1 MSCQNSKIFHH
12 NKDNFKVLGGSSN
25 DLLNHNLRRQNNIVN
40 EKYQSR
46 RDILKN
52 KGRRK
57 SSAADNES
65 FVSDFSLIESNQN
78 MPLENNLA

>member
-1 MSCQNSKIFHH
+1 MSCQNILEKRDKFGII
-12 NKDNFKVLGGSSN
+12 GGSNS

-40 EKYQSR
+40 EKYSAR

-57 SSAADNES
+57 SSANERES
-65 FVSDFSLIESNQN
+65 FVSDFSLVESNRDV
-78 MPLENNLA
+78 PLEA